1 MINRSVDELLQK
13 VRHPLLAQ
21 KMVRLLI
28 SRVDL
33 QHPQISG
40 NKWYKLKHNIAQA
53 KAGGVRRLVSFGGA
67 YSNHLHAL
75 AYAGQLNDIE
85 TVGLVRGE
93 LIEPL
98 NATLS
103 DAVQWGMKLTAV
115 PRTEYRLRHDASA
128 VQRLVAP
135 FVPCMVIPEGGANC
149 RAVRGCAEIAQNIET
164 QMEHVDYLCVP
175 CGTGATLAGLV
186 SGLTNRNT
194 QVLGFSALKGLLDI
208 EEKVAKLLYSVNASM
223 DISWQINHEYHCG
236 GFARVSPELVC
247 FLDKWR
253 AFSDIPLEPIY
264 TGKMLF
270 GLFRLIEANYFPR
283 GSNIVAIHTGGLQ
296 GLRGM
301 EHKLARM
308 REQARTAS

>member
-1 MINRSVDELLQK
+1 MKSRSVNDLLEE
-13 VRHPLLAQ
+13 VHHPLLAQ
-21 KMVRLLI
+21 KKVRLLI
-28 SRVDL
+28 SREDL

-53 KAGGVRRLVSFGGA
+53 KASGVRRLVSFGGA

-75 AYAGQLNDIE
+75 AYAGQLNDME

-103 DAVQWGMKLTAV
+103 DAVQWGMKLIAV
-115 PRTEYRLRHDASA
+115 SRAEYRSRHDASA
-128 VQRLVAP
+128 MQRFAAP
-135 FVPCMVIPEGGANC
+135 FMPCMVIPEGGANC
-149 RAVRGCAEIAQNIET
+149 LAVRGCSKIAQNIET
-164 QMEHVDYLCVP
+164 QMEDVDYLCVP

-186 SGLTNRNT
+186 SGLTNSNT

-208 EEKVAKLLYSVNASM
+208 EEKVAKLLCSVNAGM
-223 DISWQINHEYHCG
+223 DISWQINHQYHCG
-236 GFARVSPELVC
+236 GFARVSPELVS
-247 FLDKWR
+247 FLDEWQ

-270 GLFRLIEANYFPR
+270 GLFQLIEADYFPG

-296 GLRGM
+296 GRRGM
-301 EHKLARM
+301 EHKMARM
-308 REQARTAS
+308 REPARTAR